1 MGRAGVGSLDP
12 AGFLEEGV
20 WSKAAGSSA
29 PAGEALGA
37 EGERK
42 DRGTGDQGLRC
53 EWRFV

>member
-20 WSKAAGSSA
+20 WNKAAGSSA

-37 EGERK
+37 EGEKK
-42 DRGTGDQGLRC
+42 DGAQEIRGEVGKG
-53 EWRFV
+53 